1 MPDQTE
7 GPMTGD
13 ELTWDPVRLARPG
26 PWTGHIP
33 FAFWLIKTLRPTS
46 LVELGTHSGNS
57 YFAFCQAINV
67 FCPGAR
73 AFAVDTWQGD
83 EHAGHYGE
91 TVYTDVAAF
100 NAAHFAQFSTL
111 IRTTFDDARGYF
123 PDGAPGGGI
132 DLLHID
138 GLHSHD
144 AVRHDFDTWRSALSA
159 RSVVLFHD
167 INVRERGFGVWR
179 LWEDL
184 RAQYPSFAFDHSNGL
199 GVLGVGLDQE
209 PALRTLYA
217 LGADAAAAF
226 RRRMAARGEAFQ
238 RQADILDLRA
248 EMAAKDGH
256 IAGLTARVTD
266 LDVEVARL
274 SAEDFVG
281 VRQQAEQALQEA
293 QQAGREA
300 GWQANLVSILREEVA
315 AKDATIAHLSNTAA
329 ARAAALA
336 TRDRIIASRDAL
348 AMQLS
353 ASIVEQRQERENALA
368 GVREERR
375 DAERRVVQAER
386 ERDAI
391 ALALDRARAEAEE
404 TVQAVIR
411 QYVSSTSWR
420 LTRPLRVGVRLL
432 REGRLRPAPVPE
444 QALPALPPPVHPAP
458 NVEREAP
465 PATMTSE
472 AMGAKIAMRV
482 TLSARLDAFLASSA
496 MLRLPRAAEPDV
508 TILLV
513 LFNQAELTFGCLGS
527 IAETLSGGDVGVQV
541 VILDNASTDQTVA
554 LLNRI
559 EGATVIRSPVNL
571 HFLKGVNQAA
581 HLATGR
587 TLLLLNNDAQ
597 LLPDAVASA
606 LRTLDSAPDIGAVGG
621 RIILPDG
628 TLQEAGSIIWRN
640 GAAAGYG
647 RGADPNTPDFMFQR
661 DVDFCSGAFLLT
673 PTETWRGMGGFDER
687 YAPAYYEETDYCLR
701 LWESGRRVV
710 FDPDVAIIHYEFGS
724 SASSTEALALQS
736 GNHRIFV
743 QHHREWLEGQFS
755 LDPVNVIA
763 ARTARSSR
771 PRVLVIED
779 RVPKVELGS
788 GYPRSNLLLH
798 ELLRAGADVTLFP
811 TWRHP
816 ETWPEVRRALDK
828 RIEVLIAAEASQIRP
843 YLEARRGHFD
853 AIIVCRPPN
862 MASFEEAVGT
872 DLDLIGS
879 ARVIYDA
886 EALFVTRALQRRSA
900 TGDPVADEE
909 RHAMVAEEVALT
921 RLAESVISV
930 SPADAETLETY
941 GAKDVRVLSH
951 ALADEPL
958 PGGHAQRDRIVFL
971 GAIGFENAPNADAVR
986 WFAADVLPVL
996 RRSLGEVTRLTVVG
1010 MVKAP
1015 SVLALDGTA
1024 LELKGM
1030 VDDLRAGLADARI
1043 MVVPSRIGAG
1053 IPLKALQAAALGIPM
1068 VVTPLMAEQLDWK
1081 DGQEVL
1087 VAEDATGFAAAC
1099 VRLYSDPV
1107 LWEEVRLNALNRV
1120 RRDSAPEVFARTVRG
1135 LLKDIPITRRRPE
1148 AVVEAERRLRSP
1160 PAVESEP
1167 NTSRPAKTDYSLAI
1181 PFGFPP
1187 LGAPVPRI
1195 AIICHLYHPEIGR
1208 EVRAYLRNL
1217 PIPANLFLSTDTEG
1231 KAETIRAAFADWEGG
1246 RVELR
1251 VVANRGRDIAPKLVG
1266 FADAYAD
1273 HDLVLHLHS
1282 KKSDHAAF
1290 LAPWRGFLFEN
1301 LLGSE
1306 AAVSSILDAFARLPQ
1321 LGMVASQHYEGIRRW
1336 LGWNG
1341 NYELAQGLAR
1351 RMGIALSPVRAL
1363 DFPSG
1368 SMFWAR
1374 TAALRPLLDLA
1385 LTFDDFPEEGA
1396 QLDHTPAH
1404 AIERLYFLACERS
1417 GHAWLKVAQPALYTD
1432 TGRIIA
1438 AGSPAALDRFL
1449 GEHAV
1454 MLTGPVLLPV
1464 LSEPAPMVTRVP
1476 PGLSQRLAHRGF

>member
-7 GPMTGD
+7 GPITGD
-13 ELTWDPVRLARPG
+13 ELTWDPVRLAHPG
-26 PWTGHIP
+26 PWAGHIP

-57 YFAFCQAINV
+57 YFAFCQAINM

-91 TVYTDVAAF
+91 AVYADVAAF

-111 IRTTFDDARGYF
+111 IRTTFDDARAYF

-144 AVRHDFDTWRSALSA
+144 AVRHDFETWRSALSA
-159 RSVVLFHD
+159 RGVVLFHD

-179 LWEDL
+179 LWEEL

-199 GVLGVGLDQE
+199 GVLGVGPEQE
-209 PALRTLYA
+209 PALRSLYG

-226 RRRMAARGEAFQ
+226 RRRIAARGEAFQ

-248 EMAAKDGH
+248 ELAAKDAH
-256 IAGLTARVTD
+256 IAELTARVTG
-266 LDVEVARL
+266 LGAEVARL
-274 SAEDFVG
+274 SEEDFLEA
-281 VRQQAEQALQEA
+281 RQQAERASQ
-293 QQAGREA
+293 EA
-300 GWQANLVSILREEVA
+300 GWQANLVGALREEVA
-315 AKDATIAHLSNTAA
+315 AKDAMIAHLGNTAA

-336 TRDRIIASRDAL
+336 TRDRIIAARDAL

-353 ASIVEQRQERENALA
+353 ASIAAQRQEREGALA
-368 GVREERR
+368 GLREERR
-375 DAERRVVQAER
+375 DAERRVVQAQR
-386 ERDAI
+386 ERDAL
-391 ALALDRARAEAEE
+391 AFALDRARAETEE
-404 TVQAVIR
+404 AVQAVIR
-411 QYVSSTSWR
+411 QYVGSTSWR

-432 REGRLRPAPVPE
+432 REGRLRPAPAP
-444 QALPALPPPVHPAP
+444 ALPAPPPPAQPAP
-458 NVEREAP
+458 SAEPEAA
-465 PATMTSE
+465 PAAMTGES
-472 AMGAKIAMRV
+472 MSAKAAMRV

-496 MLRLPRAAEPDV
+496 TLRLPRAAEPDV

-527 IAETLSGGDVGVQV
+527 IAETLSGGDVGVEV
-541 VILDNASTDQTVA
+541 VILDNASTDQTAA
-554 LLNRI
+554 LLDRI

-581 HLATGR
+581 RSATGR
-587 TLLLLNNDAQ
+587 ALLLLNNDAQ
-597 LLPDAVASA
+597 LLPGAVASA
-606 LRTLDSAPDIGAVGG
+606 LRTLDSTPDIGAVGG

-647 RGADPNTPDFMFQR
+647 RGADPNAPDFMFQR

-673 PTETWRGMGGFDER
+673 PAETWRGMGGFDER

-701 LWESGRRVV
+701 LWESGLRVV

-724 SASSTEALALQS
+724 SASSAEALALQA
-736 GNHRIFV
+736 GNHRIFAQ
-743 QHHREWLEGQFS
+743 QHQEWLEGQFP

-763 ARTARSSR
+763 ARTARSGR

-811 TWRHP
+811 AWRHP
-816 ETWPEVRRALDK
+816 ETWPGVRRALDK

-862 MASFEEAVGT
+862 MLSFEEAVGT

-900 TGDPVADEE
+900 NGDPVPDEE

-921 RLAESVISV
+921 RLAQSVISV
-930 SPADAETLETY
+930 SPGDAETLETY

-958 PGGHAQRDRIVFL
+958 PAGYAERDRIVFL
-971 GAIGFENAPNADAVR
+971 GAIGFEEAPNADAVR

-996 RRSLGEVTRLTVVG
+996 RRSLGEATRLTVIG

-1015 SVLALDGTA
+1015 SVLALEGA
-1024 LELKGM
+1024 SLELKGM

-1068 VVTPLMAEQLDWK
+1068 VVTPLIAEQLGWK
-1081 DGQEVL
+1081 DGREVL
-1087 VAEDATGFAAAC
+1087 VAEDATGFAEAC
-1099 VRLYSDPV
+1099 ARLYGDPG
-1107 LWEEVRLNALNRV
+1107 LWEEVRRNALERV
-1120 RRDSAPEVFARTVRG
+1120 RRDAAPEVFARTVRDLVKG
-1135 LLKDIPITRRRPE
+1135 IPVTRRRPE
-1148 AVVEAERRLRSP
+1148 AVVEAERRLPPP
-1160 PAVESEP
+1160 PAAAPEP
-1167 NTSRPAKTDYSLAI
+1167 NTSRPATADYSLAI

-1187 LGAPVPRI
+1187 LEAPAPRI
-1195 AIICHLYHPEIGR
+1195 AVICHLYHPEIGR
-1208 EVRAYLRNL
+1208 EVRSYLRNL
-1217 PIPANLFLSTDTEG
+1217 PLPANVFLSTDTEG
-1231 KAETIRAAFADWEGG
+1231 KAEAIRAAFADWEGG

-1251 VVANRGRDIAPKLVG
+1251 VVPNRGRDIAPKLVG
-1266 FADAYAD
+1266 FADAHAD

-1321 LGMVASQHYEGIRRW
+1321 LGMVAPQHYEGIRRW

-1341 NYELAQGLAR
+1341 NYEVAQGLAR

-1374 TAALRPLLDLA
+1374 PAALKPLLDLG
-1385 LTFDDFPEEGA
+1385 LTFDDFPKEGA

-1417 GHAWLKVAQPALYTD
+1417 GHAWLKVAQPALYADTD
-1432 TGRIIA
+1432 RMVA
-1438 AGSPAALDRFL
+1438 VGSPAALDRFL

-1454 MLTGPVLLPV
+1454 VLTGPVLLPV
-1464 LSEPAPMVTRVP
+1464 RTEPAPMVTRVP
-1476 PGLSQRLAHRGF
+1476 PGLSQRLAQRGF